1 MANIR
6 NVAKRVLA
14 GFMAL
19 WLSGFVF
26 LFCCQN
32 KAAAADMEF
41 CPLAKAGHCD
51 KGKPVDPSVANVDWP
66 QPPCADCCAFLPVVF
81 DKSRKIE
88 PVQKQLAIKP
98 LPAIEVVRFIPAARH
113 GSGFAVVTVGLIR
126 DKGSTYL
133 RNSVF
138 RL

>member
-32 KAAAADMEF
+32 KAVAADMEF

-51 KGKPVDPSVANVDWP
+51 KGKPVDPSVANVDRP

-88 PVQKQLAIKP
+88 PVQKQLAIRP
-98 LPAIEVVRFIPAARH
+98 LPAIAAVRFIPAVKH
-113 GSGFAVVTVGLIR
+113 PGDVAVRPMGLIR

-133 RNSVF
+133 RNRVF
-138 RL
+138 RI